1 MGVSRHLEVS
11 LLGGSCFSKGPT
23 SSLPS
28 FLRDSYL
35 RGSKASECD
44 ENHVDPAHRPAQ
56 PLSPAPFLSSTVEK
70 SARISTFDNQ

>member
-35 RGSKASECD
+35 RG
-44 ENHVDPAHRPAQ
+44 
-56 PLSPAPFLSSTVEK
+56 VEGERGNVTK
-70 SARISTFDNQ
+70 IT